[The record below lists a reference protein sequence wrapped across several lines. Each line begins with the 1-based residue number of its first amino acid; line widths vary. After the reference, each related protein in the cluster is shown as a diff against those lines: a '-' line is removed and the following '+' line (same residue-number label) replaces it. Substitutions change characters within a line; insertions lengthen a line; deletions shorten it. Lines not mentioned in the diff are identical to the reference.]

1 MTIQDPN
8 HQATETPAPVII
20 EMSTGDEL
28 TELVPQTT
36 LSLPAAA
43 QEASPVPASDPEFDA
58 YLAVVKL
65 LIGGTIEGTGELVRR
80 LERIEAELRASE
92 TDLDRPGVIESA
104 GDVVRYMLVGMTLSM
119 SDGLRRQAIK
129 LAQASDAFWR
139 FTGSAVDPL
148 VENRVTGF
156 FTRPFDRAF
165 DRLVNRGQTR
175 VNDWVELGR
184 ENEPSAR
191 LMARK
196 LTLEVIDDFISH
208 LSENDELASLVQ
220 EQSVSLAT
228 ETVDEFRSRTVS
240 ADALAENIVRRIL
253 RRPPRQELPPP
264 SEAILE
270 AVVDKN
276 VPNKKS

>member
-1 MTIQDPN
+1 MTAQTPN
-8 HQATETPAPVII
+8 RQTEISSSPII
-20 EMSTGDEL
+20 LEMSVGDEL
-28 TELVPQTT
+28 TELVPQTA
-36 LSLPAAA
+36 LSLPAG
-43 QEASPVPASDPEFDA
+43 SPQAGTPPADPEFDA

-65 LIGGTIEGTGELVRR
+65 LIGGTIEGADELVQR
-80 LERIEAELRASE
+80 LRRIEAELRASE
-92 TDLDRPGVIESA
+92 SSATETGPIESV
-104 GDVVRYMLVGMTLSM
+104 GDVVRYMLVGMTLSA
-119 SDGLRRQAIK
+119 SDGLRRQAVK

-139 FTGSAVDPL
+139 LTGSAVDPF

-184 ENEPSAR
+184 ANEPSAR
-191 LMARK
+191 LMARQ

-220 EQSVSLAT
+220 EQSVSLAA

-264 SEAILE
+264 PE
-270 AVVDKN
+270 AVIEAVIDKKEQN
-276 VPNKKS
+276 RRS